1 MLIFVVIFSLVPLM
15 IDVGGGTENPF
26 LLNAVWRVGGFL
38 GCAAFLL
45 WHYFSLLADRETI
58 GRIFRRAASWMILFA
73 AIGKL
78 EFVLYALSTRFID
91 ISATAVLYETW
102 PILMVFIIAW
112 MFRTQQRFQGITVG
126 TIVLLATCFL
136 GYIFVIGSQKDG
148 FAGLVSQ
155 FDLKLVYGVGLV
167 VLAAIIGG
175 AHNAVLFR
183 WGANLGQ
190 ELRIGKHENNP
201 HSLELFGVVLGQGIS
216 QFLCLLPSFTIGLAT
231 GEVLTRQV
239 VSAALIAGI
248 LVSGISDVFFRQAN
262 SLTNNLGVNAIA
274 YSTPIL
280 GLLWLVLFARIGDV
294 QTDYLIIGAAAII
307 IANLLINFEAEI
319 EFGFKALIMSLW
331 ACGAVVYLRP
341 AGWVW
346 EGSEGYF
353 GVLGLSATLFT
364 LILAFRVSR
373 FVDRTS
379 YEDNTMYSIFHTLDL
394 LARRGVVAGQVREN
408 MMNLDAARN
417 IEDTY
422 AAYGDIK
429 LNLQSAQST
438 AQTLDDQQTFSQ
450 TEASLDSVIHSKQRG
465 NNFGEFFALIVF
477 AVITVAMALLA
488 RPEQSGWTGFLVEM
502 FTFPFCAVIVF
513 LTVNAW
519 DVHRDW
525 LAAVFSRHPESGW
538 YGVLIRD
545 ESNRDLEQWAS
556 VAIGLAVTVTYAFL
570 LWDKWLG

>member
-1 MLIFVVIFSLVPLM
+1 MMTHNLGINAISHGTPIFSLAWL
-15 IDVGGGTENPF
+15 F
-26 LLNAVWRVGGFL
+26 
-38 GCAAFLL
+38 
-45 WHYFSLLADRETI
+45 
-58 GRIFRRAASWMILFA
+58 LFA
-73 AIGKL
+73 Q
-78 EFVLYALSTRFID
+78 VDVTR
-91 ISATAVLYETW
+91 V
-102 PILMVFIIAW
+102 
-112 MFRTQQRFQGITVG
+112 
-126 TIVLLATCFL
+126 
-136 GYIFVIGSQKDG
+136 
-148 FAGLVSQ
+148 
-155 FDLKLVYGVGLV
+155 
-167 VLAAIIGG
+167 
-175 AHNAVLFR
+175 
-183 WGANLGQ
+183 
-190 ELRIGKHENNP
+190 
-201 HSLELFGVVLGQGIS
+201 
-216 QFLCLLPSFTIGLAT
+216 
-231 GEVLTRQV
+231 
-239 VSAALIAGI
+239 
-248 LVSGISDVFFRQAN
+248 
-262 SLTNNLGVNAIA
+262 
-274 YSTPIL
+274 
-280 GLLWLVLFARIGDV
+280 
-294 QTDYLIIGAAAII
+294 DYLLIGAAAII
-307 IANLLINFEAEI
+307 TANLLINFEAEI

-353 GVLGLSATLFT
+353 GVLGLSATMFT

-408 MMNLDAARN
+408 MMSLDAARN

-422 AAYGDIK
+422 VAYGDIK

-438 AQTLDDQQTFSQ
+438 AQTPDDQQTLSQ

-545 ESNRDLEQWAS
+545 DSNRDFEQWAS
-556 VAIGLAVTVTYAFL
+556 VVIGLAVTVTYAFL

>member
-1 MLIFVVIFSLVPLM
+1 MLTLISRRLLTWLM
-15 IDVGGGTENPF
+15 LFIIINQFMYG
-26 LLNAVWRVGGFL
+26 
-38 GCAAFLL
+38 
-45 WHYFSLLADRETI
+45 
-58 GRIFRRAASWMILFA
+58 LFA
-73 AIGKL
+73 WSIR
-78 EFVLYALSTRFID
+78 FVD
-91 ISATAVLYETW
+91 ISVAAILLETW
-102 PILMVFIIAW
+102 PILLILFTAFL
-112 MFRTQQRFQGITVG
+112 FRGQRRYREVTPDMILLLLVGFLAFAFVGASQTGGFGDWDKSALLDTLVGIG
-126 TIVLLATCFL
+126 IVLMA
-136 GYIFVIGSQKDG
+136 VI
-148 FAGLVSQ
+148 
-155 FDLKLVYGVGLV
+155 
-167 VLAAIIGG
+167 AAAFSAFG
-175 AHNAVLFR
+175 FR
-183 WGANLGQ
+183 WGADLRQALPPETVHGKNPILLELCCAVLANCIGSFVGAGLNAAVGFASGETIPTSALAIAVGVGIFVQAVASLSWRTSNMMTHNLG
-190 ELRIGKHENNP
+190 I
-201 HSLELFGVVLGQGIS
+201 
-216 QFLCLLPSFTIGLAT
+216 
-231 GEVLTRQV
+231 
-239 VSAALIAGI
+239 
-248 LVSGISDVFFRQAN
+248 
-262 SLTNNLGVNAIA
+262 NAI
-274 YSTPIL
+274 SHGTPIFSL
-280 GLLWLVLFARIGDV
+280 AWLFLFAQVDV
-294 QTDYLIIGAAAII
+294 TRVDYLLIGAAAII
-307 IANLLINFEAEI
+307 TANLLINFEAEI

-353 GVLGLSATLFT
+353 GVLGLSATMFT

-408 MMNLDAARN
+408 MMSLDAARN

-422 AAYGDIK
+422 VAYGDIK

-438 AQTLDDQQTFSQ
+438 AQTPDDQQTLSQ

-502 FTFPFCAVIVF
+502 FTFPFCTVIVF

-545 ESNRDLEQWAS
+545 ESNRDFEQWAS
-556 VAIGLAVTVTYAFL
+556 VVIGLAVTVTYAFL